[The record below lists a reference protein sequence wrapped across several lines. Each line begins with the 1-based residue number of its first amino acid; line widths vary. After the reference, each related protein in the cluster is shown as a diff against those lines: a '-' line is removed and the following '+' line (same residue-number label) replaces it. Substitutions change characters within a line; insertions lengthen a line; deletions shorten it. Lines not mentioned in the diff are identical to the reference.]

1 MSTSTSTSPAVSETE
16 QVRRGFAAAAAGDL
30 AAFAAGFHPDAT
42 WNHRNPDR
50 LGGVKQGIDG
60 IVAFLADS
68 MTLTGG
74 TLGIAP
80 ERFLPD
86 GDGHVAVLTRIT
98 GRRPDGR
105 HLDDPQVLV
114 FRLEEGLVRA
124 VDQFVGDPDAVTAF
138 WA

>member
-1 MSTSTSTSPAVSETE
+1 MSTTTTPDVSEIE

-30 AAFAAGFHPDAT
+30 AGFAAGFHPDAT

-50 LGGVKQGIDG
+50 LGGVKRGIG
-60 IVAFLADS
+60 EIVGFLTDS
-68 MTLTGG
+68 MTLTAG

-80 ERFLPD
+80 HRFLAD
-86 GDGHVAVLTRIT
+86 GAGRIAALTRIT
-98 GRRPDGR
+98 GTRPDGR
-105 HLDDPQVLV
+105 RLDDDQVLV
-114 FRLEEGLVRA
+114 FELEEGLVRV